1 MRNTRISEFNFSVPR
16 IRSCESKTF
25 FYNAISDWNSLPFEI
40 KKLKS
45 YLVQKL
51 A

>member
-25 FYNAISDWNSLPFEI
+25 FYNAISDWNSLGLR
-40 KKLKS
+40 KKIVWLR
-45 YLVQKL
+45 LPDQP
-51 A
+51 